1 MGSVANAEHAG
12 EPSRTIGENLRAWPP
27 PAVAATTSV
36 AGSILLAV
44 VMVAIGLVITRS
56 FLSPRIVGWDGS
68 VERWVEVRRTATL
81 NTWSDVGSIL
91 AGAGTILLVA
101 GIAIGVLLIR
111 RLWYDAAFLGIGL
124 FIEFTAFL
132 ATEALIDRPHPAIVR
147 LNSLPATS
155 SFPSGH
161 TGAASVVY
169 IGLALLISSHVR
181 RPAVRIPTWI
191 VAPLLPIY
199 VGVSRVYRGMHHPTD
214 VMASVVLGVG
224 ALCFALKVR
233 VDGRRW
239 FSGKASTVLL
249 GNVGTVL
256 GGLTLFPRARP
267 DDGRLEIGVVTAKG
281 LLDWGRTLGRSVISD
296 PERSP
301 FVHVTSGRAFE
312 IRLDRKRPYELDG
325 GDRKPTKRFRVS
337 VEPAAVAVCV
347 ASETS

>member
-68 VERWVEVRRTATL
+68 VERWVEVHRTATL

-161 TGAASVVY
+161 TGAAIVIY

-181 RPAVRIPTWI
+181 RSAVRIPTWI

-224 ALCFALKVR
+224 ALCFALL
-233 VDGRRW
+233 
-239 FSGKASTVLL
+239 A
-249 GNVGTVL
+249 
-256 GGLTLFPRARP
+256 
-267 DDGRLEIGVVTAKG
+267 
-281 LLDWGRTLGRSVISD
+281 
-296 PERSP
+296 
-301 FVHVTSGRAFE
+301 VHA
-312 IRLDRKRPYELDG
+312 
-325 GDRKPTKRFRVS
+325 
-337 VEPAAVAVCV
+337 AAVAADRRRDRRVETPKMRER
-347 ASETS
+347 SEVRT